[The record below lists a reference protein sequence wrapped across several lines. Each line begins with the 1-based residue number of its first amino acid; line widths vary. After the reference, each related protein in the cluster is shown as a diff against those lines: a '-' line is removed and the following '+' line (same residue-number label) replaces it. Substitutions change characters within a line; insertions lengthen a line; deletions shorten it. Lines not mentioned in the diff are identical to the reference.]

1 MRNPLLLIKLIASI
15 FGIITTL
22 ALAQSSP
29 ADESK
34 IIVVDESGAYRQK
47 IKKHGPDTKVISLK
61 DEETPEHQEPQATGS
76 IGVCDAFE
84 GKYYCANLG
93 FTAVELTTGE
103 PLGEIIGVA
112 WKGKGEAVT
121 RYLPPDWLMR
131 DSGNILEINSPV
143 EGEGFFYIIKSEGN
157 MTFLVECQRIGA
169 ETD

>member
-1 MRNPLLLIKLIASI
+1 MRTPALITALIATLLS
-15 FGIITTL
+15 L
-22 ALAQSSP
+22 ALAQPSP
-29 ADESK
+29 APAEEPK
-34 IIVVDESGAYRQK
+34 VIVVDESGAYRNEIRK
-47 IKKHGPDTKVISLK
+47 PNPDTKVISLK
-61 DEETPEHQEPQATGS
+61 NVETPEHPEPQATVS
-76 IGVCDAFE
+76 TGVCDTLE

-93 FTAVELTTGE
+93 LTAVELTTGE

-131 DSGNILEINSPV
+131 DSGNILEINAPV
-143 EGEGFFYIIKSEGN
+143 GGEGFFYIIKGEGM

>member
-1 MRNPLLLIKLIASI
+1 MRAPLHITTLITIFITTLI
-15 FGIITTL
+15 TL
-22 ALAQSSP
+22 ALAQPSP

-34 IIVVDESGAYRQK
+34 VIVVDESGAYRQK
-47 IKKHGPDTKVISLK
+47 IKKPGLGTKVISLK
-61 DEETPEHQEPQATGS
+61 DETPKQTPATGS
-76 IGVCDAFE
+76 VGVCDTFE

-93 FTAVELTTGE
+93 STAVELTTGE

-131 DSGNILEINSPV
+131 DSGNILEINAPV
-143 EGEGFFYIIKSEGN
+143 GGEGFFYIVKGEGM
-157 MTFLVECQRIGA
+157 MTFLVECQRISA